1 MLDPLYSSVS
11 GSKLISALLLERKFV
26 LNLIKALLAPGV
38 PTLSML
44 MQGRQM
50 DVKKQPSRSPS
61 AINDNP
67 DRGILAQYNY
77 LFNRRENVQYNYRLK
92 DFSDSDD
99 AKADIK
105 SDKSEENVI
114 DF

>member
-1 MLDPLYSSVS
+1 MAKDKEFLSKVLQLLCVTDNLKLNDCSVKSMLDPLYSSVS

-67 DRGILAQYNY
+67 DRGILA
-77 LFNRRENVQYNYRLK
+77 
-92 DFSDSDD
+92 
-99 AKADIK
+99 
-105 SDKSEENVI
+105 
-114 DF
+114 